1 MFISGYMAKTC
12 GLRALRPYNGHSQ
25 LNEENKGRPVNSIEQ
40 ANMIIKELREK
51 QSHRKIYMT
60 PPEIRSGP
68 HFEWPH
74 MPSYRHLWDP
84 NWIE

>member
-1 MFISGYMAKTC
+1 
-12 GLRALRPYNGHSQ
+12 
-25 LNEENKGRPVNSIEQ
+25 
-40 ANMIIKELREK
+40 
-51 QSHRKIYMT
+51 MT

-84 NWIE
+84 NWIEYYHECLSTYNETNIIAIRALPQV

>member
-1 MFISGYMAKTC
+1 MK
-12 GLRALRPYNGHSQ
+12 
-25 LNEENKGRPVNSIEQ
+25 NKAIE
-40 ANMIIKELREK
+40 R
-51 QSHRKIYMT
+51 YMT

-84 NWIE
+84 NWIEYYHKCLSTYNETNIIAIRALPQV